1 MNNINCGDLVWIP
14 AETIFEYHSGKP
26 YMMGRTKKPTTG
38 LVVERSSALSAP
50 SAHLIYVTVLRNE
63 DGEKISVKMKDIRKI
78 NKEEHYG
85 TTSRSC

>member
-14 AETIFEYHSGKP
+14 AETVFETHSGKP
-26 YMMGRTKKPTTG
+26 FMIGRTKKPTTG
-38 LVVERSSALSAP
+38 LVIDYDEEAK
-50 SAHLIYVTVLRNE
+50 HLIYVTVLRNE

>member
-14 AETIFEYHSGKP
+14 AETVFEYHSGKP

-38 LVVERSSALSAP
+38 LVVEHGGGALRSN
-50 SAHLIYVTVLRNE
+50 HLIYVTVLRNE

-85 TTSRSC
+85 ATSRSC

>member
-1 MNNINCGDLVWIP
+1 VNNINCGDLVWIP
-14 AETIFEYHSGKP
+14 AETVFESHSGKP

-38 LVVERSSALSAP
+38 LVVERAGTRQR

>member
-1 MNNINCGDLVWIP
+1 
-14 AETIFEYHSGKP
+14 
-26 YMMGRTKKPTTG
+26 MMGRTKKPTTG
-38 LVVERSSALSAP
+38 LVVDYFLEGDYLR
-50 SAHLIYVTVLRNE
+50 YVTVLRNE